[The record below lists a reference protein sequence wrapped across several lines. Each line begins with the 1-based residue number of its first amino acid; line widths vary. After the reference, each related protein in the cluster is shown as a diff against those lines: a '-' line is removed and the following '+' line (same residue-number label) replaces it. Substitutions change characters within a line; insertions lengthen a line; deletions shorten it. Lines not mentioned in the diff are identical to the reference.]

1 MSSFK
6 TFFLVAKII
15 LVLSM
20 KSVSAKEPSSIVAA
34 KINNHVISAQD
45 VLNAINT
52 LPQNVKKR
60 PLPEIYPRIVNE
72 LINQYLITKRAYEE
86 KIDLDT
92 NVINLIQ
99 KSKDQILAK
108 YWLNNF
114 VRNETREEKINQFYD
129 NYLKS
134 FSGFKEAN
142 ASHILVKTREEAIS
156 IIEKLNKQSIF
167 SELARIHSTGPSG
180 KNGGELGWF
189 APGQMVKGFENAT
202 FALKKGET
210 TQEPVETKFGF
221 HIIKLNDIR
230 DAKPK
235 KLDEIRENIIDQIT
249 KNSLANLEKKIRK
262 NHEITIV
269 DFDDIV
275 KEVNN

>member
-156 IIEKLNKQSIF
+156 IIEKLNKQSNF

-189 APGQMVKGFENAT
+189 APGQMVKRFENAT

-235 KLDEIRENIIDQIT
+235 KLDEIRDNIIDQIT

>member
-1 MSSFK
+1 MPSFK

-15 LVLSM
+15 LVLSI

-86 KIDLDT
+86 KIDLDA

-189 APGQMVKGFENAT
+189 APGQMVKEFENAT

-210 TQEPVETKFGF
+210 TLEPVETKFGF

-262 NHEITIV
+262 NHEIIIV

>member
-15 LVLSM
+15 LVLSI

-114 VRNETREEKINQFYD
+114 VRNETREEKINQSYE

-156 IIEKLNKQSIF
+156 IIEKLNKQSNF

>member
-6 TFFLVAKII
+6 TFFLVSKII
-15 LVLSM
+15 LVLSI

-156 IIEKLNKQSIF
+156 IIEKLNKQSTF

-262 NHEITIV
+262 NHKITIV

>member
-15 LVLSM
+15 LVLSI

-142 ASHILVKTREEAIS
+142 ASHILVKTREEALS

-189 APGQMVKGFENAT
+189 APGQMVKGFEKAT

>member
-15 LVLSM
+15 LVLSI

-72 LINQYLITKRAYEE
+72 LINQYLITQRAYEE
-86 KIDLDT
+86 KIDLDK

-114 VRNETREEKINQFYD
+114 LKNETREEKINQFYD

-156 IIEKLNKQSIF
+156 IIEKLNKQSNF

-262 NHEITIV
+262 NHEIIIV

>member
-86 KIDLDT
+86 KIDLNT

-114 VRNETREEKINQFYD
+114 VRNETREEKINQFYN

-156 IIEKLNKQSIF
+156 IIEKLNKQSTF

-189 APGQMVKGFENAT
+189 APGQMVKGFEKAT

>member
-15 LVLSM
+15 LVLSI

-142 ASHILVKTREEAIS
+142 ASHILVKTKEEAIS

>member
-15 LVLSM
+15 LVLSI

-210 TQEPVETKFGF
+210 TQDPVETKFGF

>member
-15 LVLSM
+15 LVLSI

-52 LPQNVKKR
+52 LPENIKKR

-92 NVINLIQ
+92 NVVNLIQ

>member
-15 LVLSM
+15 LVLSI

-167 SELARIHSTGPSG
+167 SELARIYSTGPSG

>member
-134 FSGFKEAN
+134 FSEFKEAN

-156 IIEKLNKQSIF
+156 IIEKLNKQSNF

-262 NHEITIV
+262 NHKITIV
-269 DFDDIV
+269 YFDDIV

>member
-86 KIDLDT
+86 KIDLNT

>member
-15 LVLSM
+15 LVLSI

-114 VRNETREEKINQFYD
+114 VRNETREEKINQFYN

-235 KLDEIRENIIDQIT
+235 KLDEIRENVIDQIT

>member
-15 LVLSM
+15 LVLSI

-235 KLDEIRENIIDQIT
+235 KLDEIRDNIIDQIT

>member
-1 MSSFK
+1 MPSFK

-15 LVLSM
+15 LVLSI

-86 KIDLDT
+86 KIDLDA

-189 APGQMVKGFENAT
+189 APGQMVKEFENAT

-210 TQEPVETKFGF
+210 TLEPVETKFGF

-235 KLDEIRENIIDQIT
+235 KLDEIRENVIDQIT

-262 NHEITIV
+262 NHEIIIV

>member
-15 LVLSM
+15 LVLSI

-156 IIEKLNKQSIF
+156 IIEKLNKQSTF

-189 APGQMVKGFENAT
+189 APGQMVKGFEKAT

>member
-15 LVLSM
+15 LVLSI

-134 FSGFKEAN
+134 FSEFKEAN

-156 IIEKLNKQSIF
+156 IIEKLNKQSNF

>member
-15 LVLSM
+15 LVLSI
-20 KSVSAKEPSSIVAA
+20 KSVSAKEPGSIVAA

-86 KIDLDT
+86 KIDLNT

>member
-15 LVLSM
+15 LVLSI

-156 IIEKLNKQSIF
+156 IIEKLNKQSNF

>member
-15 LVLSM
+15 LVLSI

-134 FSGFKEAN
+134 FSEFKEAN

>member
-15 LVLSM
+15 LVLSI

-134 FSGFKEAN
+134 FSRFKEAN

-156 IIEKLNKQSIF
+156 IIEKINKQSIF
-167 SELARIHSTGPSG
+167 SELARIYSTGPSG

>member
-15 LVLSM
+15 LVLSI
-20 KSVSAKEPSSIVAA
+20 KSVSAKEPGSIVAA

-99 KSKDQILAK
+99 KSKDQSWQNIGLIIS
-108 YWLNNF
+108 L
-114 VRNETREEKINQFYD
+114 ETR
-129 NYLKS
+129 
-134 FSGFKEAN
+134 
-142 ASHILVKTREEAIS
+142 
-156 IIEKLNKQSIF
+156 
-167 SELARIHSTGPSG
+167 
-180 KNGGELGWF
+180 
-189 APGQMVKGFENAT
+189 
-202 FALKKGET
+202 
-210 TQEPVETKFGF
+210 
-221 HIIKLNDIR
+221 
-230 DAKPK
+230 
-235 KLDEIRENIIDQIT
+235 
-249 KNSLANLEKKIRK
+249 LEKKK
-262 NHEITIV
+262 
-269 DFDDIV
+269 
-275 KEVNN
+275 

>member
-15 LVLSM
+15 LVLSI
-20 KSVSAKEPSSIVAA
+20 KSVSAKEPNSIVAA

-156 IIEKLNKQSIF
+156 IIEKLNKQSNF

-189 APGQMVKGFENAT
+189 SPGQMVKEFENAT
-202 FALKKGET
+202 FALIKGET
-210 TQEPVETKFGF
+210 TLEPVETKFGF

>member
-15 LVLSM
+15 LVLSI

-72 LINQYLITKRAYEE
+72 LINQYLITQRAYEE
-86 KIDLDT
+86 KIDLDK

-156 IIEKLNKQSIF
+156 IIEKLNKQSNF

-189 APGQMVKGFENAT
+189 APGQMVKGFEKAT

-262 NHEITIV
+262 NHEITII

>member
-15 LVLSM
+15 LVLSI
-20 KSVSAKEPSSIVAA
+20 KSVSAREPSSIVAA

-52 LPQNVKKR
+52 LPQNIKKR

-156 IIEKLNKQSIF
+156 IIEKLNKQSNF

>member
-15 LVLSM
+15 LVLSI
-20 KSVSAKEPSSIVAA
+20 KSVSAKEPNSIVAA

-156 IIEKLNKQSIF
+156 IIEKLNKQSNF

>member
-1 MSSFK
+1 MPSFK

-15 LVLSM
+15 LVLSI

-86 KIDLDT
+86 KIDLDA

-189 APGQMVKGFENAT
+189 APGQMVKEFENAT

-210 TQEPVETKFGF
+210 TLEPVETKFGF

-235 KLDEIRENIIDQIT
+235 KLDEIRDNIIDQIT

-262 NHEITIV
+262 NHEIIIV

>member
-6 TFFLVAKII
+6 TFFLVVKII
-15 LVLSM
+15 LVLSIQ
-20 KSVSAKEPSSIVAA
+20 SVSAKEPSSIVAA

-45 VLNAINT
+45 VLNAINI

-114 VRNETREEKINQFYD
+114 VRNETREEKVNQFYD

-235 KLDEIRENIIDQIT
+235 KLDEIRDNIIDQIT

>member
-15 LVLSM
+15 LVLSI

-142 ASHILVKTREEAIS
+142 ASHILVKTRKEALS

-235 KLDEIRENIIDQIT
+235 KLDEIRENIKDQIT

>member
-15 LVLSM
+15 LVLSI

-114 VRNETREEKINQFYD
+114 VRNETREEKINQFYN

>member
-15 LVLSM
+15 LVLSI
-20 KSVSAKEPSSIVAA
+20 KSVSAKEPNSIVAA

-92 NVINLIQ
+92 NVVNLIQ

-189 APGQMVKGFENAT
+189 APGQMVNGFENAT

>member
-15 LVLSM
+15 LVLSI

-72 LINQYLITKRAYEE
+72 LINQYLVTKRAYEE

-92 NVINLIQ
+92 NVKNLIQ

-156 IIEKLNKQSIF
+156 IIEKLNKQSNF

>member
-15 LVLSM
+15 LVLSI

-86 KIDLDT
+86 KIDLNT

>member
-15 LVLSM
+15 LVLSI

-86 KIDLDT
+86 KIDLNT
-92 NVINLIQ
+92 NVIKLIQ

>member
-114 VRNETREEKINQFYD
+114 VRNETREEKINQFYN

-142 ASHILVKTREEAIS
+142 ASHILVKTREEALS

>member
-1 MSSFK
+1 MPSFK

-15 LVLSM
+15 LVLSI

-86 KIDLDT
+86 KIDLDA

-189 APGQMVKGFENAT
+189 APGQMVKEFENAT

-210 TQEPVETKFGF
+210 TLEPVETKFGF

-235 KLDEIRENIIDQIT
+235 KLDEIRENVIDQIT

>member
-15 LVLSM
+15 LVLSI
-20 KSVSAKEPSSIVAA
+20 KSVSAKEPSSIIAA

-156 IIEKLNKQSIF
+156 IIEKLNKQSNF

-189 APGQMVKGFENAT
+189 APGQMVKEFENAT

-210 TQEPVETKFGF
+210 TLEPVETKFGF

-235 KLDEIRENIIDQIT
+235 KLDEIRDNIIDQIT

>member
-15 LVLSM
+15 LVLSI

-86 KIDLDT
+86 KIDLDA

-167 SELARIHSTGPSG
+167 SELAQIHSTGPSG

>member
-142 ASHILVKTREEAIS
+142 ASHILVKTREEALS

-262 NHEITIV
+262 NHKITIV
-269 DFDDIV
+269 YFDDIV